1 MNFTQF
7 IIIMV
12 VIVVTIGLEYVIL
25 TGDYTRVPEFVRN
38 VVIPKGKMCTMN
50 GTFIDYM
57 GRPLSSKTVECNTCT
72 QYMSKDL
79 KLGTCRQ
86 MQFDGAACSE
96 YGDSR
101 KCPTS

>member
-7 IIIMV
+7 VMIMV

-25 TGDYTRVPEFVRN
+25 TGDYATIYKRLPPIL
-38 VVIPKGKMCTMN
+38 IPKGKMCTMN

-79 KLGTCRQ
+79 KLGSCRQ
-86 MQFDGAACSE
+86 MQFDGAVCSE